1 MREAYRLQKNP
12 LREHLEASRK
22 AVAVFFIYTGNELPQ
37 YDFVFE
43 KINSALQRLE
53 KLLAE

>member
-12 LREHLEASRK
+12 LRELLEASRK
-22 AVAVFFIYTGNELPQ
+22 RVAVFFIYTGNELPQ

>member
-1 MREAYRLQKNP
+1 LQKNP
-12 LREHLEASRK
+12 LRELLEASRK
-22 AVAVFFIYTGNELPQ
+22 RVAVFFIYTGNELPQ